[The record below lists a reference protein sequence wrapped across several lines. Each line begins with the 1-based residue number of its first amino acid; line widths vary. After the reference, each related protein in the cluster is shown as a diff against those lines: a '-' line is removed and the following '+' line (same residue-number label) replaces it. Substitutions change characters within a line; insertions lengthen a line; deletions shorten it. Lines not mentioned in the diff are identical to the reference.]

1 MFSYLCVCIHQVYGR
16 IYRVVEPKR
25 ARLHGAMTQLAE
37 KQASL
42 AEAQGKLREVSVCVS
57 LSCTIFVHACGRDFM
72 LILFELYSAKNMF
85 VYVCL

>member
-1 MFSYLCVCIHQVYGR
+1 MTLKHFLMFSYLCVCVYQVYGR

-42 AEAQGKLREVSVCVS
+42 AEAQGKLREVSMCQSVLHYIC
-57 LSCTIFVHACGRDFM
+57 ACM
-72 LILFELYSAKNMF
+72 WA
-85 VYVCL
+85 

>member
-1 MFSYLCVCIHQVYGR
+1 MCQVYGR

-42 AEAQGKLREVSVCVS
+42 AEAQGKLREVMLSIYPELCYPVPKPSVLPTKTAFRGIIGMVQ
-57 LSCTIFVHACGRDFM
+57 
-72 LILFELYSAKNMF
+72 
-85 VYVCL
+85 